1 MSLSWPALHARL
13 LARST
18 RLDAYRAYQSLRSST
33 NGELPTGDVGSLLTC
48 LHDPGDAEAK
58 NRILR
63 TLVAVS
69 AHSEIL
75 TTIVILAL
83 WPGLSGVRLRLR
95 RATGDRRD
103 DLDAELLSG
112 LAIAI
117 RTLDLSRVER
127 IAATLLMNLERDL
140 RRRLVGEAKVAA
152 GPLSVED
159 LVDGLGVLPLFNCGS
174 DQAGGR
180 ALLAR
185 DVQLCLG
192 DDADLVLRVA
202 VDGETQAEAAEALGI
217 THDAARKRYQR
228 ALARLKET
236 WVP

>member
-18 RLDAYRAYQSLRSST
+18 RLDAHRAYQLLQCRE
-33 NGELPTGDVGSLLTC
+33 NGGLPAGDIGTLLTF
-48 LHDPGDAEAK
+48 LHDPGDPEAK

-63 TLVAVS
+63 TLVAAS
-69 AHSEIL
+69 ADSEIP

-103 DLDAELLSG
+103 NLDDELLSE
-112 LAIAI
+112 LALAI
-117 RTLDLSRVER
+117 RTLELSRVER
-127 IAATLLMNLERDL
+127 VAATLLMNLERDL
-140 RRRLVGEAKVAA
+140 RRRFGGEAKVTA
-152 GPLSVED
+152 GPFPVEE
-159 LVDGLGVLPLFNCGS
+159 LVDGLGAAPLFTCGNG
-174 DQAGGR
+174 QAAGR

-202 VDGETQAEAAEALGI
+202 VDGETQAEAAAALGI

-228 ALARLKET
+228 AIARLKET